1 MSTYVSEPKL
11 VKSTRKGGLLSGSRK
26 RQSKVIPKDEITKD
40 EGLQK
45 TLREIDEML
54 DDQVNGMLYSM
65 LNDME
70 LPEHSKPSIFTR
82 PLNERKDLL
91 KIWLQK
97 RRDTSTQGKLDAK
110 VDLYSGSRLV
120 GTPRE

>member
-26 RQSKVIPKDEITKD
+26 RQSKIIPKDEITKD

>member
-1 MSTYVSEPKL
+1 MYVSESKH

-26 RQSKVIPKDEITKD
+26 RQSKFIPKDEITKD
-40 EGLQK
+40 DGLQK

-97 RRDTSTQGKLDAK
+97 RRDTSSQGLFCL
-110 VDLYSGSRLV
+110 LYTFVFSQ
-120 GTPRE
+120 

>member
-1 MSTYVSEPKL
+1 MSIYTSESKIS
-11 VKSTRKGGLLSGSRK
+11 KSSRKGLLSGSRK
-26 RQSKVIPKDEITKD
+26 RQSKIIPKDEITRD
-40 EGLQK
+40 ESLQR

-82 PLNERKDLL
+82 PLSERKDLL

-97 RRDTSTQGKLDAK
+97 RRDTSSQG
-110 VDLYSGSRLV
+110 LYSL
-120 GTPRE
+120 